1 MKHPLFII
9 TVIFV
14 LLTAAA
20 YSHGMDTQ
28 DKRNPFAPLRKTAS
42 SNPAEINDSVSTVS
56 ELTEPL
62 DTEVFNLNFA
72 NAEQMEKTCSKL
84 VSSEGRVGMD
94 SRLNSIVVTD
104 TSANLKRIS
113 QTVHKLDIK
122 STQVMIEA
130 LIVNVKLTNQL
141 KMGVDWT
148 KLGTSNT
155 YFSQGLSTTESTN
168 PYGKITFSTVYDNW
182 NIQGLIDFVETN
194 KDVRIL
200 ANPKVLVL
208 NNHTATIKTVKE
220 IPYKELSQTSGGGNI
235 GTTAFKE
242 AGVTLE
248 VTPQISDDGYI
259 IMTIKPEQS
268 AQIDTFILAD
278 NSQVPVIESRKANT
292 TLRVKDGQTI
302 IIGGLRERQPSLKEN
317 KTPLLGNVPIIGAL
331 FRNVDNELIESE
343 LGIFITPHIYT
354 DGKLSEN
361 EKILIK
367 KGEENGNLYEASDL
381 LRLQSK
387 DKKKR

>member
-1 MKHPLFII
+1 MKHLLFII

-14 LLTAAA
+14 LLTTSA
-20 YSHGMDTQ
+20 YSLGGDTQ
-28 DKRNPFAPLRKTAS
+28 DKRNPFAPLGKTAN
-42 SNPAEINDSVSTVS
+42 SNPAEVNGGGSAVS
-56 ELTEPL
+56 EPTETL

-72 NAEQMEKTCSKL
+72 NAEQMEKTFSKL
-84 VSSEGRVGMD
+84 VSNEGRVGID
-94 SRLNSIVVTD
+94 SRLNSIVITD
-104 TSANLKRIS
+104 TAANLKRIR
-113 QTVHKLDIK
+113 QTVTKLDVK
-122 STQVMIEA
+122 SPQVMIEA

-148 KLGTSNT
+148 KLGTASN
-155 YFSQGLSTTESTN
+155 YFSQGLSTTQSTN
-168 PYGKITFSTVYDNW
+168 PFGKVTFSATSNDW

-248 VTPQISDDGYI
+248 VTPQITEDGYI
-259 IMTIKPEQS
+259 ILTIKPEQS
-268 AQIDTFILAD
+268 AQIDTFTLAD

-302 IIGGLRERQPSLKEN
+302 IIGGLRERQPSLEEN
-317 KTPLLGNVPIIGAL
+317 KVPLLGNVPIVGAL
-331 FRNVDNELIESE
+331 FRNVDNELVESE

-354 DGKLSEN
+354 DGKLSADEL
-361 EKILIK
+361 KFIK
-367 KGEENGNLYEASDL
+367 KGEENGDIYEASDL